1 MLSLI
6 SKIYGAAVERRNRK
20 FESGEIP
27 QIKCEIPVVSV
38 GNLSVGGSGK
48 TPFAIFL
55 VHKLKESGFKPGV
68 IGRGYRKKK
77 KGTVIV
83 RDEDG
88 RLAGAA
94 KSGDEMRLIA
104 DKAEVP
110 TIADEK
116 KYRAAKEMENR
127 FDVDC
132 IVVDDGFQHRYLK
145 RDFDIVLLENSDFER
160 PFCIPK
166 GRLREPL
173 SALRRADAI
182 VVKANFEHSDKIES
196 LAKGGVEIAKIKP
209 EFGEPKDLFGEQTFD
224 FRKRVVAV
232 SGIARPKMFFDT
244 LEKLGIKVDSAISYG
259 DHADYDETK
268 LRRIASVCRKS
279 EVDIVIA
286 TEKDA
291 VKLIESKTFFEVNC
305 LKCYVLPMN
314 FVFFENGNGF
324 MNLMLKNIT
333 KKKNEI

>member
-20 FESGEIP
+20 FETGDIP
-27 QIKCEIPVVSV
+27 QIKCDIPVVSV
-38 GNLSVGGSGK
+38 GNLSIGGSGK

-55 VHKLKESGFKPGV
+55 VQKLKEAGFKPGV

-77 KGTVIV
+77 KGTVVV
-83 RDEDG
+83 RDENG

-94 KSGDEMRLIA
+94 EAGDEMRLIA
-104 DKAEVP
+104 EKAEVP
-110 TIADEK
+110 TVADEK
-116 KYRAAKEMENR
+116 KYRAAKEMESR

-160 PFCIPK
+160 PYHIPK

-182 VVKANFEHSDKIES
+182 VVKANFRHFEKIEN
-196 LAKGGVEIAKIKP
+196 LAKNGVEIAKIKP
-209 EFGEPKDLFGEQTFD
+209 EFGEPKDLFGEEKFD
-224 FRKRVVAV
+224 FRKKALAV
-232 SGIARPKMFFDT
+232 SGIARPKLFLDT
-244 LEKLGIKVDSAISYG
+244 LKKIGIKIAKSVSYG
-259 DHADYDETK
+259 DHADYGEAK
-268 LRRIASVCRKS
+268 LRRIAAVCRKS
-279 EVDIVIA
+279 DIDTVIT

-291 VKLIESKTFFEVNC
+291 VKLVESKTFFEVNC
-305 LKCYVLPMN
+305 FRCYVLPMN
-314 FVFFENGNGF
+314 FVFSDNEIGF
-324 MNLMLKNIT
+324 MNLMLKKFAKEND
-333 KKKNEI
+333 ES